1 MRESAWARMFQP
13 SSSLYHRSARIQT
26 TGMVIQLANRSYAYP
41 AGLVE
46 DVLVWVNKLIFPA
59 DFHILEM
66 EGESSSDKTPLIL
79 GRPFL
84 KTAQTKIDV
93 HAGILSMEFG
103 DSIVRFNILDAMKH
117 PMEEHSVFHIDL
129 IDDLVNNSYADLCE
143 EFPEIADFGDSMC
156 GDLCASCDGDKSCS
170 VCSEI
175 SAFLGYDESVPVL
188 ADCTTGDIYADVQ
201 TAEAEHQQPIRLLPF
216 VVQPPNW
223 S

>member
-1 MRESAWARMFQP
+1 
-13 SSSLYHRSARIQT
+13 
-26 TGMVIQLANRSYAYP
+26 
-41 AGLVE
+41 
-46 DVLVWVNKLIFPA
+46 
-59 DFHILEM
+59 M

-188 ADCTTGDIYADVQ
+188 ADCTTVELQDV
-201 TAEAEHQQPIRLLPF
+201 TTKRNFKANGHRLKHFYDGFHEHTMKEAALLDATYPT
-216 VVQPPNW
+216 
-223 S
+223 